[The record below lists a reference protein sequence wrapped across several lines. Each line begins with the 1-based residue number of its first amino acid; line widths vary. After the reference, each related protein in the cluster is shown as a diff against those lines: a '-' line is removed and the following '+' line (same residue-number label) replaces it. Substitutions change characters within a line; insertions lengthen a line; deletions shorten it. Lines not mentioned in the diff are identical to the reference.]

1 MLTLRA
7 LIYQALLIITVVPY
21 AFACLLWA
29 PLPLD
34 WRYRLTRGWPRFA
47 IWCARHVLGVRWQIK
62 GLENLPAE
70 PAVILSKHQSAW
82 ETMFF
87 IAYLPQQV
95 CFVYKKELH
104 RIPFFGWG
112 LALLKMIPI
121 DRSMGR
127 NAMEQIKKIGGERLA
142 QGRWPLL
149 FPEGTRIAPGKTGRY
164 KIGGALLAHTHQV
177 NIVPIALNSGEC
189 WPRNAFIK
197 TPGLITVSIGPAIS
211 TRGLT
216 AEQANQQA
224 EDWIEAEMRQL
235 NPERYCATEAS
246 PSAARA

>member
-7 LIYQALLIITVVPY
+7 LIYQAFLIITVVPY

-29 PLPLD
+29 PLPQD

-62 GLENLPAE
+62 GLENLPAK

-127 NAMEQIKKIGGERLA
+127 NAMEQIKKISGERLA

-149 FPEGTRIAPGKTGRY
+149 FPECTRIAPGQTGRY
-164 KIGGALLAHTHQV
+164 KLGSALLAHTHQV
-177 NIVPIALNSGEC
+177 DIVPIALNSGEC

-197 TPGLITVSIGPAIS
+197 TPGLITVSIGPPIS

-224 EDWIEAEMRQL
+224 QDWIEAEMRQL

>member
-7 LIYQALLIITVVPY
+7 LVYQLLLVVTVIPY
-21 AFACLLWA
+21 AFACLIWA
-29 PLPLD
+29 PLPLT
-34 WRYRLTRGWPRFA
+34 WRYRLTSGWPRFA
-47 IWCARHVLGVRWQIK
+47 IWSARHVLGIQWQFK
-62 GLENLPAE
+62 GLENLPE
-70 PAVILSKHQSAW
+70 QPAVILSKHQSAW

-87 IAYLPQQV
+87 LAYLPPQV

-121 DRSMGR
+121 DRGKGR
-127 NAMEQIKKIGGERLA
+127 NAMEEIKRIGGERLA

-164 KIGGALLAHTHQV
+164 KMGGALLAHAHQAD
-177 NIVPIALNSGEC
+177 IVPIAVNSGEC

-197 TPGLITVSIGPAIS
+197 TPGMITVSIGPAIS
-211 TRGLT
+211 TRTLS

-224 EDWIEAEMRQL
+224 RQWIEAEMRQL
-235 NPERYCATEAS
+235 NPERYASQDSAEAH
-246 PSAARA
+246 P

>member
-121 DRSMGR
+121 DRSRGKD
-127 NAMEQIKKIGGERLA
+127 AFQQVVTIGQKRL
-142 QGRWPLL
+142 QEGRWPLL
-149 FPEGTRIAPGKTGRY
+149 FPEGTRIAPGQQGRY
-164 KIGGALLAHTHQV
+164 RPGGARLAVRTNTPV
-177 NIVPIALNSGEC
+177 VPIAHNAGER
-189 WPRNAFIK
+189 WPRRAWLK
-197 TPGLITVSIGPAIS
+197 QPGTVTVSIGAPIDPQ
-211 TRGLT
+211 GLT
-216 AEQANQQA
+216 VSALNHKVEH
-224 EDWIEAEMRQL
+224 WIESEMRRL
-235 NPERYCATEAS
+235 NPERYPTS
-246 PSAARA
+246 